1 MIKFTALNSNDSST
15 SQDGDVASVVTR
27 EAQEEEAFGLY
38 RKALGQVQKENF
50 SDALSTFKELLS
62 LPFVQKARPAASD
75 DGRGPLPP
83 ALMLKYVAL
92 KNLGSIH
99 VQLGD
104 TRSAVEAYLDA
115 VEIDPSDVTVWFK
128 MGKLAL
134 TLHLYPLARISF
146 EEGLKC
152 SPKHWLCLNN
162 LLTVLYVLND
172 YQTCLHY
179 TAKALKLDPGYTK
192 ALALRDVIYKEHPAL
207 KDNEF
212 FKDCDPSVFTHSAS
226 ETEAAEVVREALALR
241 EKRRE
246 LYTPG
251 KLPVL
256 PLRKKMREFTWAELG
271 QALLDLYTYV
281 ASVRDDSQVSLACR
295 VDLSKNEAKGKSL
308 LDTVDV
314 VKKESPADSL
324 QQTSGGNSTGDLVIC
339 INPPSDP
346 TSQGETEMPQ
356 AEQNDPGMLQPM
368 ELGGLTE
375 QLTVITREPT
385 TAEDNSISRT
395 ALSGSRRG
403 GKRKRLSLEHLD
415 PSLKRRS
422 ARVRNTLRKT
432 QESVNY
438 QELLTPF
445 LPSSLMSDG
454 KDDREDSIPNCSDLN
469 SDHTY
474 GMTPNNSLQDD
485 NAKAVCDSDSI
496 EKMESESVQE
506 FINEHKDKFDLMDLM
521 YDYLHELSIRNH
533 LLWPAPLRSIFVHVY
548 DNLRS
553 HIQRPSIFA
562 DEDEAESIR
571 RHGLSTLVYCELVM
585 DKIVV
590 AKAKASPS
598 ISPRSPGNQLGPD
611 FPSVQFAADL
621 EFLGQMSVRQGVF
634 KELWLSFALRS
645 FWAEAR
651 FQMLSGEMEAAVQTL
666 EDILRYIDQ
675 ESKPDKELIKA
686 EIVNCK
692 MNSTITRE
700 IVQEQLESLQRCQ
713 SLEEVHRLFEQ
724 GRFQVVADLLIQ
736 TFKKPASKGRK
747 LHAKANIPERH
758 AQLILLQESLWN
770 LKDYQS
776 CLKWGEASLNE
787 ALSEFLSAT
796 TTGLRSD
803 WSNTIVIVLSDIHR
817 CIKQENGLLG
827 CLDSTK
833 LTRMAHN
840 IIKLINVQ
848 MDVGD
853 SCVEMAVPT
862 VLPWNILYY
871 ILKYEED
878 KIQSLAARSDNKDEP
893 ENRARVDGNVDMS
906 GAMPSSLMLLFTAHE
921 YLGRRSWCTTSDGV
935 LLFLAIDVMTNELA
949 RNSAT
954 AHAFKEDLTNGIEQ
968 CFYCLYGH
976 PSRRGK
982 VKHLQEH
989 NARQVSLSWER
1000 TKQVFDFFKPS
1011 IMPEFDSYRT
1021 STVSSELE
1029 VLLKRIAS
1037 MVPPEQDPT
1046 ATVDGVIAFIDGG
1059 TDKLPNIP
1067 SSDTFS
1073 PVVTQVYYLLG
1084 DYYFKNK
1091 EFGKAIRYYMLDIC
1105 INPNRLDSWAGMAL
1119 SRSSLLE
1126 QRINSCEP
1134 KNEGTIS
1141 KRSVSS
1147 LRCFKH
1153 ALEVD
1158 PSNASL
1164 WIEYGSLAYMLHS
1177 HISRQLKQR
1186 NQFGL
1191 SDETI
1196 DGLVRRK
1203 QELLETAKQCY
1214 ESANRCEEEGTGN
1227 DEMWLNHYLLG
1238 KITHKMGLP
1247 PKVYLKH
1254 LWLSLEHLH
1263 DIGARY
1269 PRKIQYHSPPPLSI
1283 EALEL
1288 YYKIHA
1294 FCMKYLLKYEER
1306 PAPKG
1311 ELKVIWK
1318 YIQKAGT
1325 SPFARFE
1332 ELTEESAASRSSSPV
1347 DDESTVRRNPKKR
1360 GLETDHD
1367 YFHHKKHNIGSR
1379 DNPISVDSPPDNNPE
1394 LAVVKEILDC
1404 LVTVVSERLEAEA
1417 KQKTPA
1423 AVAQPAPEARQLPR
1437 ESTENT
1443 DLEARKEA
1451 LPGDKRRHLVG
1462 NVDDSWSKRGRTSS
1476 VPAPSPSA
1484 KQKAPDD
1491 QDPLRKLPEPELKQR
1506 LLKFCVYAMKE
1517 CLSRFPQHFKS
1528 LHHLA
1533 RFYSQ
1538 SKYASNLQLSYD
1550 YLMDSGLNRTDM
1562 PTPGLFAE
1570 RKNTNFF
1577 TGIWHTPG
1585 DEIDRPGSF
1594 ATHMF
1599 RSIVLLIE
1607 ILERRSD
1614 IDTMAYLVVQLSR
1627 KPEIEKKYLRD
1638 VDREYLALKVF
1649 KTAMS
1654 MASSRLDG
1662 LMNEEPPPD
1671 EHVLVTALL
1680 GVYKT
1685 WQVFHKAGVFQD
1697 EAGEILAE
1705 SYKLFKL
1712 GEVDSSPPI
1721 LDQAIMF
1728 CGRCIHRETLRAM
1741 EAAPNQDM
1749 FGYEAAR
1756 SSMDFFFPG
1765 PP

>member
-1 MIKFTALNSNDSST
+1 MIKFSALNSNDSST
-15 SQDGDVASVVTR
+15 PEDGDVVSVVTR

-38 RKALGQVQKENF
+38 RKALGQVQQENF
-50 SDALSTFKELLS
+50 SEALATFKELLL
-62 LPFVQKARPAASD
+62 LPFVHKASSD
-75 DGRGPLPP
+75 DGKGPLSP
-83 ALMLKYVAL
+83 ALSLKYVAL
-92 KNLGSIH
+92 KNLGSIQL
-99 VQLGD
+99 QLGD
-104 TRSAVEAYLDA
+104 ARSAVEAYLDA
-115 VEIDPSDVTVWFK
+115 VEIDSSDVTVWFK

-162 LLTVLYVLND
+162 LMTVLYALND

-179 TAKALKLDPGYTK
+179 IARALKLDPGYTK
-192 ALALRDVIYKEHPAL
+192 ALALRDAIYKEHPAL
-207 KDNEF
+207 SNNEF
-212 FKDCDPSVFTHSAS
+212 FGDCDPSVFTCAAT
-226 ETEAAEVVREALALR
+226 EAEAAEVVKEALALR

-251 KLPVL
+251 KLAVL

-271 QALLDLYTYV
+271 QALLDLYEYI
-281 ASVRDDSQVSLACR
+281 AAVREDGQVSLACR
-295 VDLSKNEAKGKSL
+295 VDLCKSDAEGKGL
-308 LDTVDV
+308 LGAMDV
-314 VKKESPADSL
+314 VKKESPTDSL

-356 AEQNDPGMLQPM
+356 TEQNNPGTLQPM
-368 ELGGLTE
+368 ELGGLAE
-375 QLTVITREPT
+375 QLTVITREPAT
-385 TAEDNSISRT
+385 PEEIGIPRNAMP
-395 ALSGSRRG
+395 GSRRG
-403 GKRKRLSLEHLD
+403 GKRKRLSLEYLD

-485 NAKAVCDSDSI
+485 STKVVCDSDTI
-496 EKMESESVQE
+496 EKMESESVQK
-506 FINEHKDKFDLMDLM
+506 FISDHKDKFDLMDLM
-521 YDYLHELSIRNH
+521 YNYLHELSIRNH
-533 LLWPAPLRSIFVHVY
+533 LLWPTTLRSIFVRVY
-548 DNLRS
+548 ENLRS

-562 DEDEAESIR
+562 EEDEAESIR

-590 AKAKASPS
+590 VKAQASPS

-611 FPSVQFAADL
+611 FPSTQFAADL

-651 FQMLSGEMEAAVQTL
+651 FQMLSGETESAVQTL

-675 ESKPDKELIKA
+675 ESKPNRGPIKVQ
-686 EIVNCK
+686 IINCK
-692 MNSTITRE
+692 MNHTITRE

-724 GRFQVVADLLIQ
+724 GRFQAVADLLIQ
-736 TFKKPASKGRK
+736 TFKKPASRGRK

-770 LKDYQS
+770 LKNYQS

-787 ALSEFLSAT
+787 ALSEFLSAAT
-796 TTGLRSD
+796 AGLKFD

-817 CIKQENGLLG
+817 CIKQEKGLLG

-853 SCVEMAVPT
+853 SCIEMAIPT
-862 VLPWNILYY
+862 VLSWNILYY

-893 ENRARVDGNVDMS
+893 EKGSGEKNGNVDLS
-906 GAMPSSLMLLFTAHE
+906 AVMPSSLMLLFTAHE

-935 LLFLAIDVMTNELA
+935 LLFLSIDVMTRELA
-949 RNSAT
+949 GNPAT

-989 NARQVSLSWER
+989 NSRQVSLSWER

-1029 VLLKRIAS
+1029 VLLKRIVS
-1037 MVPPEQDPT
+1037 MVPPEQDP
-1046 ATVDGVIAFIDGG
+1046 AANLDGVVAYVDGG
-1059 TDKLPNIP
+1059 TDKLPSLP

-1073 PVVTQVYYLLG
+1073 PVVQQVYYLLG

-1119 SRSSLLE
+1119 SRSAQLE

-1141 KRSVSS
+1141 KRSISS

-1158 PSNASL
+1158 PANASL
-1164 WIEYGSLAYMLHS
+1164 WIEYGSLAYMLQS
-1177 HISRQLKQR
+1177 HISRQLKQSK
-1186 NQFGL
+1186 QFGL
-1191 SDETI
+1191 GDEAIESLTSKK
-1196 DGLVRRK
+1196 R
-1203 QELLETAKQCY
+1203 ELLETAKHCY
-1214 ESANRCEEEGTGN
+1214 ESANRCEEDGTGN

-1238 KITHKMGLP
+1238 KITHKMGRP

-1254 LWLSLEHLH
+1254 LWLSMEHLH

-1269 PRKIQYHSPPPLSI
+1269 PKKIQYHSPPPLSI

-1306 PAPKG
+1306 LAPKH

-1318 YIQKAGT
+1318 YIRKAGT
-1325 SPFARFE
+1325 SPFADCRE
-1332 ELTEESAASRSSSPV
+1332 MTEETAPSRSPSPV
-1347 DDESTVRRNPKKR
+1347 EDDEPTIRRNPKKR

-1367 YFHHKKHNIGSR
+1367 YFHHKKHSIGSR
-1379 DNPISVDSPPDNNPE
+1379 DNPISVDSPPEGDPE
-1394 LAVVKEILDC
+1394 LTIVKEILDC

-1417 KQKTPA
+1417 KQKVPA
-1423 AVAQPAPEARQLPR
+1423 AVAQPRPELRQVPR
-1437 ESTENT
+1437 ESKENT
-1443 DLEARKEA
+1443 ELEAQKESLPEAKCRHSFGDASDSWPKRGRSSSAPRPSSSARKEA
-1451 LPGDKRRHLVG
+1451 S
-1462 NVDDSWSKRGRTSS
+1462 N
-1476 VPAPSPSA
+1476 
-1484 KQKAPDD
+1484 D
-1491 QDPLRKLPEPELKQR
+1491 QDPLSILPEPERKQR
-1506 LLKFCVYAMKE
+1506 LLKFCVHAMKE
-1517 CLSRFPQHFKS
+1517 CLGRFPQHFKS
-1528 LHHLA
+1528 LHYLA

-1538 SKYASNLQLSYD
+1538 SKYACNLQLAYD
-1550 YLMDSGLNRTDM
+1550 YLMDSGQNRTDM

-1599 RSIVLLIE
+1599 RSIVLLID
-1607 ILERRSD
+1607 ILERRKD

-1638 VDREYLALKVF
+1638 VDREYLAHKVF
-1649 KTAMS
+1649 KTAMG

-1671 EHVLVTALL
+1671 EHVLVAALL
-1680 GVYKT
+1680 TVYKT
-1685 WQVFHKAGVFQD
+1685 WQVFQKAGVFQD
-1697 EAGEILAE
+1697 EAGEVLAE

-1721 LDQAIMF
+1721 LDQATMF
-1728 CGRCIHRETLRAM
+1728 CGRCIHKETLRAM
-1741 EAAPNQDM
+1741 DSALNQDM
-1749 FGYEAAR
+1749 FGQEPGR
-1756 SSMDFFFPG
+1756 PSIDFYSPG
-1765 PP
+1765 PL